1 MLARLHPARPPPSL
15 FFSFS
20 SIHTG
25 QWWNRPNCFRHFFV
39 IWKITEGNHF
49 IFIRWPNPIFRRTE
63 IAKLSTIRAPRSPIV
78 IDFWFVFLLNISNS
92 DEPCQ
97 LIFFTCHLIN
107 SHDAENEHPRTCIF
121 STTLM
126 WLPSPRWL
134 RVAKEDLSR
143 YKSHGC
149 CCCCLHPSFFFL
161 LLLVHLGHPLCIPD
175 GKVLLWHSNKSRQRC
190 HSCVSTSLITQGNG
204 V

>member
-126 WLPSPRWL
+126 WPPLPSLITRSKRGFITLQISRLLLLPSPFL
-134 RVAKEDLSR
+134 
-143 YKSHGC
+143 
-149 CCCCLHPSFFFL
+149 FFL